1 MIGHGTGR
9 PQRSVSGGD
18 ATTTTA
24 LAAGAGRRGG
34 RRGCWA
40 LVFSGVHA
48 TARYI
53 RTCAAPSPPTANA
66 TAALRSPANFGL
78 TTGPRARR
86 IVTWSCISNA
96 RTDVAVMRN
105 ASALRP
111 LPLKSKLELSF
122 WISFRLNLFIWS
134 KNEFHFA
141 FWPFR

>member
-9 PQRSVSGGD
+9 PRRSVSGDD

-40 LVFSGVHA
+40 AGLFRGPCHRAVHPYMCCPKRERDGCIPVSGELWTYHGA
-48 TARYI
+48 TG
-53 RTCAAPSPPTANA
+53 TAHCN
-66 TAALRSPANFGL
+66 
-78 TTGPRARR
+78 
-86 IVTWSCISNA
+86 WSCISNA